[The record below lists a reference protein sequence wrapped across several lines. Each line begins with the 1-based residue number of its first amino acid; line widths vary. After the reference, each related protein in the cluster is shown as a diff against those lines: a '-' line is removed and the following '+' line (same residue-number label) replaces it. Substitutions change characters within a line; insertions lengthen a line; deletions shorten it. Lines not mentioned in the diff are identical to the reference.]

1 MVAFLLAQTKP
12 HHGPASVKTQIK
24 GLSRYVTQPGVA
36 SFVIP
41 VQVAASPSQ
50 ILQLVLVD
58 KEGMLFVSVVMV
70 PHSNISAKQIN
81 TVRLM
86 GCAMPNV
93 QRLQ

>member
-1 MVAFLLAQTKP
+1 MSLLPT
-12 HHGPASVKTQIK
+12 
-24 GLSRYVTQPGVA
+24 
-36 SFVIP
+36 FVI
-41 VQVAASPSQ
+41 VLLVCALT
-50 ILQLVLVD
+50 LQLVLVD